1 MINNFYQIKL
11 FEIILFTINIK
22 EENEY
27 FIPKDIKRIIIKY
40 NNIYKL
46 IKETGKRKID
56 ILIYQFPIYENIE
69 KLNKLKYKSDF
80 LSPSKLFILDILLMD
95 NFISYDYNFII
106 QSDLSSKTIL
116 MIGRASD
123 KLKRFELG
131 IKAMKY
137 IIQEIHNSKLKIIS
151 DILDTD
157 CLQNL
162 KLKLNLEK
170 YINFTGYTSTP
181 EIYFKNSSLHI
192 FPSISDCFPMVLCET
207 KVYGIPNFLIGI
219 DYVKMSKGGTIILYD
234 DSPEHISKEAIK
246 ILRNYKYRK
255 KLGKEARESM
265 IKFKN
270 ESLLNRW
277 VKLILSI
284 FNGEEYYQKFINQ
297 DRNISEKNSLN
308 IIAAFD

>member
-1 MINNFYQIKL
+1 M
-11 FEIILFTINIK
+11 TIYLRN
-22 EENEY
+22 
-27 FIPKDIKRIIIKY
+27 
-40 NNIYKL
+40 
-46 IKETGKRKID
+46 G
-56 ILIYQFPIYENIE
+56 
-69 KLNKLKYKSDF
+69 
-80 LSPSKLFILDILLMD
+80 ILDQYINMVLMD

-137 IIQEIHNSKLKIIS
+137 IIQEIPNCELKIIS

-192 FPSISDCFPMVLCET
+192 FPSISECFPMVLCET
-207 KVYGIPNFLIGI
+207 KIYGIPNILIGI

-265 IKFKN
+265 RQFKN
-270 ESLLNRW
+270 ELLLKRW

-284 FNGEEYYQKFINQ
+284 FNDDEYYQKFINQ

-308 IIAAFD
+308 IIKNQIKLLKLRQKNYENITINNLENFTFMEQIN